1 MKKRIL
7 FSVVFAIISV
17 AVFAQVQ
24 DSTVNNV
31 LTGFGISPML
41 AKVIVGVLV
50 FILGHWGIPNKWV
63 SPLKWVEKI
72 AYALYVVTAWINDRS
87 DKTNKKERA
96 TFQPRKF
103 GDWSK

>member
-41 AKVIVGVLV
+41 AKIIVGVIS
-50 FILGHWGIPNKWV
+50 FAIAHWGIPNKWV

-72 AYALYVVTAWINDRS
+72 FYAGYVVLAWINDRS
-87 DKTNKKERA
+87 DKTSKKERKI
-96 TFQPRKF
+96 FQPRKF
-103 GDWSK
+103 EDWSK